1 MSGLFG
7 ALEIGKRALFAG
19 QTGLSVTGQNIAN
32 ANTPGYSRRV
42 VEQAPAPGVR
52 LPEGILGSG
61 ADTRRIARA
70 RDEHVETRL
79 LRARSDFGRA
89 AARAQDLRELESLI
103 GDLGGDTISSGLRD
117 FFDAWQELSLEP
129 ESISL
134 RQAAIASGAKLA
146 TRMNTLSDDLTGM
159 RNRFVAELPSEI
171 EKVNAAVSRIAELSR
186 RIGEVEAGGLEA
198 SDLRDQ
204 RGIEITALS
213 ETVDVNVTE
222 AANGSFLVRIGGVV
236 VADGERTLRVA
247 LATRE
252 SGAGANASAA
262 GGGDDAA
269 LRLLVEGVE
278 VRPQGGSLAA
288 RLDASQ
294 TLVPSYLSALD
305 EIAQGLASSVNAIHE
320 ASVSLDGRSGARFF
334 ETGVGSEAGSTAG
347 AAARLRVSAAILDD
361 PRALAASANGATGN
375 NGGARAIADLDS
387 APSQRGGTR
396 SLSELA
402 LAFSETVASDT
413 AEANFLEEVGAGFVQ
428 SLENRRDAVS
438 GVSLDEEALNLI
450 KYQQAYEAAAR
461 VVSIANEMMETL
473 IRGL

>member
-19 QTGLSVTGQNIAN
+19 QTGLQVTGQNIAN

-42 VEQAPAPGVR
+42 VEQSPAPGVR

-79 LRARSDFGRA
+79 LRARSDLGRA
-89 AARAQDLRELESLI
+89 TARAQDLRELESLI
-103 GDLGGDTISSGLRD
+103 GDLGDDNISGGLRD
-117 FFDAWQELSLEP
+117 FFDSWQELALEP

-134 RQAAIASGAKLA
+134 RQAAIQSGAKLA

-159 RNRFVAELPSEI
+159 RNRFLSELPSEI
-171 EKVNAAVSRIAELSR
+171 DNVNAAVARIAELSR

-204 RGIEITALS
+204 RGIEISALS
-213 ETVDVNVTE
+213 ETIDVNVTE

-236 VADGERTLRVA
+236 IADGDRTLRVS

-252 SGAGANASAA
+252 TDAGAGMVSSS
-262 GGGDDAA
+262 GGDAS
-269 LRLLVEGVE
+269 LRLSVEGVE
-278 VRPQGGSLAA
+278 VTPQGGSLAA
-288 RLDASQ
+288 RLEASR
-294 TLVPSYLSALD
+294 TLIPSYLSALD
-305 EIAQGLASSVNAIHE
+305 EIAQGLATSVNAIHE
-320 ASVSLDGRSGARFF
+320 ASYSLDGKSGAKFF
-334 ETGVGSEAGSTAG
+334 ETGVGGEEGATAG
-347 AAARLRVSAAILDD
+347 AAARLRVSDAVLRD
-361 PRALAASANGATGN
+361 PRALAVSANGAPGN
-375 NGGARAIADLDS
+375 NAGARGIADLDT

-402 LAFSETVASDT
+402 LAFSETVASDS
-413 AEANFLEEVGAGFVQ
+413 AEANFLEEAGAGFVQ

-438 GVSLDEEALNLI
+438 GVSLD
-450 KYQQAYEAAAR
+450 
-461 VVSIANEMMETL
+461 
-473 IRGL
+473 